1 MTILYVNEEEEHVS
15 SQAASSKSIQFT
27 SNVCPA
33 GPGLEH
39 TCDLPFGFLW
49 TPFAN
54 DDNDCHSSYRVLEKD
69 AALCLHCMAYR
80 NPYVKVVDVMNG
92 IWICNLCGNRNVSP
106 VEEGEGGEG
115 EGRCHK
121 RYLSKALAKQQ
132 ECNDGGDHDDYDGF
146 EISEEVYV
154 KLLSSRNKTQK
165 GHSLASGAPK
175 NSTSYVFV
183 VDANI
188 ATEEVM
194 HIRNAIEDVLKT
206 LVEDASPEVEDIK
219 VGLVVFQKSVSVYQV
234 GLRGIASADIICA
247 DGDDDD
253 NDNDYNASNSEFPSF
268 EGSSESQP
276 ECNESRDSVNHRD
289 LFQTSNSIY
298 FTSIVD
304 DSNAIEDFLHVLTAS
319 CGGDS
324 LVDSHGHRSV
334 VKKLSRSE
342 ILRLRREARKKNGGN
357 GAKFSNIEKA
367 QVSRTPAKNEFR
379 CTGKAME
386 VALDLAM
393 SAGCVSGRVI
403 LFNSGMVNVG
413 PGSMVDP
420 YGPKCY
426 TQRVETSVLIES
438 SDFFRE
444 LGSLG
449 IENGI
454 GIDVLCSGKQ

>member
-1 MTILYVNEEEEHVS
+1 
-15 SQAASSKSIQFT
+15 
-27 SNVCPA
+27 
-33 GPGLEH
+33 
-39 TCDLPFGFLW
+39 
-49 TPFAN
+49 
-54 DDNDCHSSYRVLEKD
+54 
-69 AALCLHCMAYR
+69 MAYR
-80 NPYVKVVDVMNG
+80 NPFVKAVDVMNG
-92 IWICNLCGNRNVSP
+92 VWICNLCGNRNVSP
-106 VEEGEGGEG
+106 VEEEGG
-115 EGRCHK
+115 GRCHK
-121 RYLSKALAKQQ
+121 RYLNEVLAKQQ
-132 ECNDGGDHDDYDGF
+132 ERNDNHDDDGF
-146 EISEEVYV
+146 EMSEEVYV
-154 KLLSSRNKTQK
+154 KLLSSRKKAQR
-165 GHSLASGAPK
+165 GQSLASGAPK

-234 GLRGIASADIICA
+234 GLRGIASADVICA
-247 DGDDDD
+247 GDDDDD
-253 NDNDYNASNSEFPSF
+253 NDNNDNNAANSEFQSF
-268 EGSSESQP
+268 DGSSDSQP

-304 DSNAIEDFLHVLTAS
+304 DSNAIEEFLHVLTAS

-342 ILRLRREARKKNGGN
+342 ILRLRREARKKDGGN

-367 QVSRTPAKNEFR
+367 QVSRTPARNEFR

-444 LGSLG
+444 LGSMG

-454 GIDVLCSGKQ
+454 GVDVLCSGKQ